1 MKGKRMADLKK
12 VTSVTMCFDLA
23 EMEVL
28 REMRSRI
35 MDKYVDTVSSKE
47 SGGENQLVE

>member
-1 MKGKRMADLKK
+1 
-12 VTSVTMCFDLA
+12 MCFDLA

-35 MDKYVDTVSSKE
+35 MEKYVEIISDKE
-47 SGGENQLVE
+47 K

>member
-1 MKGKRMADLKK
+1 MKVIRGRRITDLKK

-35 MDKYVDTVSSKE
+35 MEKYVEIISDKE
-47 SGGENQLVE
+47 K